1 MQKTS
6 KWKKLITLTGIA
18 AFGIA
23 TLFSPAATTVAEAA
37 AEETSISPYA
47 HRIAWRYKE
56 ENGKLYRR
64 LYNYTTA
71 SWVGEWQYVCDL

>member
-1 MQKTS
+1 MQKTN
-6 KWKKLITLTGIA
+6 KWKKLILLTGIA

-23 TLFSPAATTVAEAA
+23 TLFSPAASTIVEASSIENTV
-37 AEETSISPYA
+37 SPCSD
-47 HRIAWRYKE
+47 RIEWRFKE

>member
-6 KWKKLITLTGIA
+6 KCKKLITLTGIA

-23 TLFSPAATTVAEAA
+23 TLFSPAASTVAEAA
-37 AEETSISPYA
+37 SIETTVSPCSDM
-47 HRIAWRYKE
+47 IEWRYKE

-71 SWVGEWQYVCDL
+71 SWVGEWLYVCDL